1 MAKGRGRPVGLM
13 THRRTQV
20 YEEMVRIASEGG
32 EVRLARLARSC
43 GLYDYRNVRRIVADL
58 RRLGKLSG

>member
-1 MAKGRGRPVGLM
+1 MSRGRPSGVM

-43 GLYDYRNVRRIVADL
+43 GLYDYREARRIVADL
-58 RRLGKLSG
+58 RKMAKV